1 MKKSET
7 IIPTLKPSLHP
18 RNRHR
23 EQYDFKVLTT
33 SCEELKPFVTHNKFG
48 NETIDFANPKAV
60 KMLNKALL
68 KHFYHVENWNIPANY
83 LCPPIPGRAD
93 YIHYIADILA
103 ENNLGNISS
112 SNIKCLDIGVG
123 ANCVYP
129 IIGNY
134 EYNWQFVG
142 TDIDAKALENAT
154 QIINANPNLKDK
166 IELRLQTNLKHI
178 FFGIIKE
185 NEKFDMTICN
195 PPFHASFA
203 EAQAGTMRKLNNLNH
218 KKAQKVT
225 LNFGGKSNELWCD
238 GGEQKFIQNMIV
250 ESKRFATSCRW
261 FSTLVS
267 KASNLKGIYAT
278 LKKANATNIKT
289 IPMSQGNKVSRIV
302 AWTFFTK

>member
-1 MKKSET
+1 LKKSET

-166 IELRLQTNLKHI
+166 IELRLQTNPKHI

>member
-7 IIPTLKPSLHP
+7 IIPTLKPSLHT

-166 IELRLQTNLKHI
+166 IELRLQTNPKHI

>member
-166 IELRLQTNLKHI
+166 IELRLQTNPKHI